1 MPEPAPDFPAWQ
13 RGLRWLR
20 LAFDT
25 WYPWDPRKVQGKLQ
39 PLVFRR
45 LEERD
50 IGWCEKL
57 YARNERYGIPESGRS
72 VYSGFLRED
81 GHLVVIAE
89 DADAARVGTFGIHW
103 SEEATG
109 FLSYVLVDPGAQR
122 SGIGTTMLL
131 AAISLLG
138 IDAREKH
145 LVLNALDCS
154 LGFYRKMGFVELHRE
169 IVAGQPLNYAVL
181 GPLDPQLIADCR
193 GLLRNAGARL
203 PEDLSGQIPSP
214 PRRPHAAASTS
225 GGFSLF

>member
-1 MPEPAPDFPAWQ
+1 MPEPAPVVPAWR
-13 RGLRWLR
+13 RGLRRLR

-25 WYPWDPRKVQGKLQ
+25 WYPWDQRKVQSKLQ

-50 IGWCEKL
+50 IEWCEKL

-72 VYSGFLRED
+72 IYSGFLQEN

-89 DADAARVGTFGIHW
+89 DAEAARVGTFGIHW

-109 FLSYVLVDPGAQR
+109 FLSYVLVDPGVQR
-122 SGIGTTMLL
+122 SGIGATMLL

-138 IDAREKH
+138 IDKREKY

-169 IVAGQPLNYAVL
+169 MVDGQPLNYAVL
-181 GPLDPQLIADCR
+181 GPLDPQLIADC
-193 GLLRNAGARL
+193 GALLRTAGARA
-203 PEDLSGQIPSP
+203 PDLSADIPPP
-214 PRRPHAAASTS
+214 PRLPIAAASTS
-225 GGFSLF
+225 DGFSLF